1 MSYSKCHLSIRE
13 MVFQTLAVCYAILKT
28 LTLLYDIF
36 KWRFL
41 IVRDHLN
48 RGFLVVIGFSSY
60 HFLGRH
66 IRSVIQK
73 LLKVFCIKIQGLLVS
88 SLSVG
93 FTANAMYIQ
102 RKVKKHRFNLHL
114 RKLKCRQVFYCGI
127 SKCSA
132 VSIVRGNR
140 TVTEGS
146 LSIWLFC
153 LNSAYRFY

>member
-1 MSYSKCHLSIRE
+1 
-13 MVFQTLAVCYAILKT
+13 MVFQTLAVCYAMLKT

-66 IRSVIQK
+66 FRSVIQK

-102 RKVKKHRFNLHL
+102 RKVILHL

-132 VSIVRGNR
+132 VSIVR
-140 TVTEGS
+140 TEP
-146 LSIWLFC
+146 LQRVA
-153 LNSAYRFY
+153 SAYGYFV